1 MKLLTINTHSIIE
14 KDYEKKCEYFVD
26 TITRIKPD
34 IIAMQEVNQSKWAKT
49 VDSNNFCGDFPLKT
63 DNHVMKMSNC
73 LEKSGV
79 NYYYNWLGIK
89 YGYKIFEEGLG
100 ILSKTPIE
108 KSDSFL
114 LTKSDDINNWKTR
127 KAQIVKTSGLVIC
140 NVHMGWWEDANEP
153 FSEQFD
159 RLNNKLSEVNEQIF
173 LMGDFNSPADE
184 KNQGYEKVLSGGWL
198 DTYVLANDKDNG
210 FTVTSKIDG
219 WKNNKEKRID
229 YIFTNR
235 KIPVKSSKVIFN
247 GKNEKIISDHFGVII
262 EI

>member
-1 MKLLTINTHSIIE
+1 MKLLTINTHSLIE
-14 KDYEKKCEYFVD
+14 KDYDKKCEYFVD
-26 TITRIKPD
+26 AISRIKPD

-49 VDSNNFCGDFPLKT
+49 VDSNNFCGEFLLKA
-63 DNHVMKMSNC
+63 DNHAIKISKI
-73 LEKSGV
+73 LEKCGLK
-79 NYYYNWLGIK
+79 YYYNWLGIK

-100 ILSKTPIE
+100 ILSLTPIE
-108 KSDSFL
+108 EADSFL

-127 KAQIVKTSGLVIC
+127 KAQIIKTAGLVIC
-140 NVHMGWWEDANEP
+140 NVHMGWWEDEDEP
-153 FSEQFD
+153 FSSQFD
-159 RLNNKLSEVNEQIF
+159 HLNNKLSEMNKDIF

-184 KNQGYEKVLSGGWL
+184 KNKGYEKVISDGWF
-198 DTYVLANDKDNG
+198 DTYTLAADKDDG

-235 KIPVKSSKVIFN
+235 QISVKSSNVIFN
-247 GKNEKIISDHFGVII
+247 EKNEKIISDHHGVII

>member
-14 KDYEKKCEYFVD
+14 KDYEKKCGYFVD
-26 TITRIKPD
+26 AITRIKPD

-49 VDSNNFCGDFPLKT
+49 ADSNNFCGDFSIKT
-63 DNHVMKMSNC
+63 DNHAMKMSKI
-73 LEKSGV
+73 LEKCGLK
-79 NYYYNWLGIK
+79 YYYNWLGIK

-100 ILSKTPIE
+100 VLSKTPLE
-108 KSDSFL
+108 ECEPFL
-114 LTKSDDINNWKTR
+114 LTKSDNIDSWKTR
-127 KAQIVKTSGLVIC
+127 KAQLIKTADLIIC
-140 NVHMGWWEDANEP
+140 NVHMGWWEDKDEP

-159 RLNNKLSEVNEQIF
+159 RLNNKLSEMNELIF

-184 KNQGYEKVLSGGWL
+184 NNQGYEKVVSTGWL
-198 DTYVLANDKDNG
+198 DTYALADDKDDG
-210 FTVTSKIDG
+210 FTVISKIDG
-219 WKNNKEKRID
+219 WQNADKKRID